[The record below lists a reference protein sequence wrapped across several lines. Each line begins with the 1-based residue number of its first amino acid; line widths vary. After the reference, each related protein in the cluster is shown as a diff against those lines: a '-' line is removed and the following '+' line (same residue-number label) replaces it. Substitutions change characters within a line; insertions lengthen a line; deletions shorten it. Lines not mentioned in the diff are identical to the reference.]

1 MKAIVWHGND
11 TYCYEEVSYPQLDP
25 RQVIV
30 KAEAAAICN
39 SDFHLE
45 DWACKPPIIPGHEI
59 AGVVVEVGKKV
70 KTHKVG
76 DRVALDPVQRCG
88 KCYNCKHGIE
98 HLCINCRHLGG
109 ERAPG
114 GWAQYVPIDGVNVHR
129 MPKNVDMVSASIA
142 EPVAVCLES
151 FLRAN
156 MKPRQSVLIIGDG
169 PFGFIHAMIAKALKA
184 SKIIVS
190 GHYDNRLKRIAKGT
204 GALICNS
211 HKENLDELIPSQTD
225 GLGVDIVIEAS
236 GAGPSPTI
244 GLKALKARGRLVI
257 FSYVWKPEP
266 LDMGLISM
274 KELVIV
280 GSCRS
285 LNCYAV
291 GLKMMSQGKIKA
303 EQLVDLTVPMSDFDK
318 AVETLKKSKQDIFK
332 AVLLPHKANA

>member
-11 TYCYEEVSYPQLDP
+11 TYRYEEVSYPQMGP
-25 RQVIV
+25 QQVMV
-30 KAEAAAICN
+30 KVEAVAICN
-39 SDFHLE
+39 SDFHLG
-45 DWACKPPIIPGHEI
+45 DWKCKPPIIPGHEI

-114 GWAQYVPIDGVNVHR
+114 GWAEYVPIDAVNAHKI
-129 MPKNVDMVSASIA
+129 PKNVDMVSASLA
-142 EPVAVCLES
+142 EPAAVCRQS
-151 FLRAN
+151 FLRAD
-156 MKPRQSVLIIGDG
+156 MKRRQSVLIIGDG
-169 PFGFIHAMIAKALKA
+169 PFGFIQAMIAKALGA
-184 SKIIVS
+184 SKIIVA
-190 GHYDNRLKRIAKGT
+190 GHYDNRLKRIAKTT
-204 GALICNS
+204 GALICNT
-211 HKENLDELIPSQTD
+211 HNENLEELISSQTG
-225 GLGVDIVIEAS
+225 GLGVDIAIEAS
-236 GAGPSPTI
+236 GAGPSPGV
-244 GLKALKARGRLVI
+244 GLKALKARGTLVI

-285 LNCYAV
+285 LDCYAD
-291 GLKMMSQGKIKA
+291 GLKMMSKGQIKTNL
-303 EQLVDLTVPMSDFDK
+303 LVDITVPLSDFDK
-318 AVETLKKSKQDIFK
+318 AVETLKKNKKDIFK
-332 AVLLPHKANA
+332 VVLLPQ